1 MNSSTAR
8 TWNKNDG
15 RMLPI
20 NLLSG
25 SCWDMFLTLL
35 CLTCPE
41 IPITYSEGA
50 GLSHINQNQANAPQI
65 CSQANLIREISK
77 LRPSQITQDWVKL
90 VVEANQRGGSSL
102 RGWIWPSNALP
113 MSEKKAPSFTKGKVH
128 YTPLF
133 YALSVSLDGG
143 TPCRQGGCDVASVP
157 DTSTSSCH
165 SSPLLVPLSHSHARS
180 QSFCLCKSL
189 PWAISSVLAYRSY
202 IQEEISATILASVIQ
217 NYDAGGEYQVK
228 AKEWGESDRWAQ
240 NLLESSRWTRHLMR
254 PASTVGRP

>member
-165 SSPLLVPLSHSHARS
+165 SSPLLVPLSHIISPLSLEIQPCTICCFRMTIPTWRMAVTYSIREAMFHQAEMTVP
-180 QSFCLCKSL
+180 QSFS
-189 PWAISSVLAYRSY
+189 WI
-202 IQEEISATILASVIQ
+202 
-217 NYDAGGEYQVK
+217 
-228 AKEWGESDRWAQ
+228 
-240 NLLESSRWTRHLMR
+240 
-254 PASTVGRP
+254 GRIFLFVCFFLHTQ